1 MIVAV
6 SARCERRHA
15 PPAPRVPLACPRPSR
30 APRAPPR
37 RAHAAFPPA
46 SPGAG
51 SPPRAPPYCTRRLAR
66 PRSTAP
72 GWLAHAAP
80 SGRLSPA
87 PLVHSSPPAGSSNRH
102 WLYRRQCS
110 AGRPGPARAG
120 QGMSCAAAR
129 SAVDNFTRDVDGE
142 TAGSF
147 FCTQAVDGVSAGS
160 KGRGCQSLCRVPIRI
175 LSLHTAQS
183 ACLHRVSTGLCTP
196 GLDAVGRSAQDCP
209 SHLLQLS
216 WLRVRATGV
225 GWSAGGGGG
234 R

>member
-1 MIVAV
+1 MRP
-6 SARCERRHA
+6 S
-15 PPAPRVPLACPRPSR
+15 PSR
-30 APRAPPR
+30 APRVPAPRLR
-37 RAHAAFPPA
+37 RVP
-46 SPGAG
+46 SRVPGAG
-51 SPPRAPPYCTRRLAR
+51 SPPRAPLCCTSRSAR

-80 SGRLSPA
+80 SGPALPGAARTPKPSRRFIKPSLAVPKAVLSGPAGPA
-87 PLVHSSPPAGSSNRH
+87 PRG
-102 WLYRRQCS
+102 
-110 AGRPGPARAG
+110 PG
-120 QGMSCAAAR
+120 MWYAAAR
-129 SAVDNFTRDVDGE
+129 STVDNFTGDVDGE

-147 FCTQAVDGVSAGS
+147 FRTQAVDGVSAGS
-160 KGRGCQSLCRVPIRI
+160 KGCGCQSLCRVPIRI

>member
-1 MIVAV
+1 M
-6 SARCERRHA
+6 R
-15 PPAPRVPLACPRPSR
+15 PAPRVPLACPAPRLRRVPSR
-30 APRAPPR
+30 VPGPVASTRASMR
-37 RAHAAFPPA
+37 HAQ
-46 SPGAG
+46 AG
-51 SPPRAPPYCTRRLAR
+51 SPAQHGPGLAR
-66 PRSTAP
+66 PRRA
-72 GWLAHAAP
+72 
-80 SGRLSPA
+80 
-87 PLVHSSPPAGSSNRH
+87 
-102 WLYRRQCS
+102 
-110 AGRPGPARAG
+110 PGPALPGAARTLKPSRRFIKPSLAVPKAVLSG
-120 QGMSCAAAR
+120 PAPRGPGRWYAAAR
-129 SAVDNFTRDVDGE
+129 STVDNFTGDVDGE

-147 FCTQAVDGVSAGS
+147 FRTQAVDGVSAGS
-160 KGRGCQSLCRVPIRI
+160 KGCGCQSLGRVPIRI

>member
-15 PPAPRVPLACPRPSR
+15 PQPR
-30 APRAPPR
+30 APRACPARAPR
-37 RAHAAFPPA
+37 CACAAFPPA
-46 SPGAG
+46 SPG
-51 SPPRAPPYCTRRLAR
+51 RLA
-66 PRSTAP
+66 STRASAARP
-72 GWLAHAAP
+72 GWLARAGGPRAGSP
-80 SGRLSPA
+80 TPRPRGRLSPA
-87 PLVHSSPPAGSSNRH
+87 PPVRSGPPAGSSNRH
-102 WLYRRQCS
+102 WLDQRQ
-110 AGRPGPARAG
+110 GPAGLAG
-120 QGMSCAAAR
+120 PAPRGPGMWYAAAR
-129 SAVDNFTRDVDGE
+129 STVDNFTGDVDGE

-147 FCTQAVDGVSAGS
+147 FRTQAVDGVGAGS
-160 KGRGCQSLCRVPIRI
+160 KGCGCQSLCRVPIRI
-175 LSLHTAQS
+175 LSLHTAQP